1 VEPDTAR
8 LMAVLVRA
16 TRPARMLELGTSN
29 GYSTIWLADAAQA
42 VGAEL
47 VSVELDPARSD
58 QARRNL
64 ESAGVADDAELLV
77 ADAGE
82 LLADSPDEHWDFVFL
97 DAERPA
103 YAGYWQDL
111 KRALA
116 GDGLLVVDNVL
127 SHADQVADFRE
138 LVAADP
144 DVVEAVAPTGAGA
157 LLVVKPPA

>member
-1 VEPDTAR
+1 
-8 LMAVLVRA
+8 
-16 TRPARMLELGTSN
+16 
-29 GYSTIWLADAAQA
+29 
-42 VGAEL
+42 
-47 VSVELDPARSD
+47 
-58 QARRNL
+58 
-64 ESAGVADDAELLV
+64 VAHDAELLV